1 MIYVTGDTHIPIDIS
16 KLNTKKFPEQKE
28 LTEDDFVI
36 ICGDFGGVWDNSSEE
51 HYWIKWLEEKNFT
64 TLFID
69 GNHENFDMLNNLEIV
84 DFYGGKA
91 HKVSDKIYHLMRG
104 QVYNIDGKSI
114 FTFGG
119 ASSHDKERRTEGISW
134 WKEELPTDAELEL
147 AKQNLDKVNWQ
158 VDYVITHCTSTAWQR
173 YFNVNLKSDVL
184 TDFLDEIK
192 ENLTYKKWFWGHYH
206 MDIAFDEKHT
216 MIFDKV
222 IKL

>member
-28 LTEDDFVI
+28 LTGDDFVI

-51 HYWIKWLEEKNFT
+51 HYWIKWFEEKNFT

-69 GNHENFDMLNNLEIV
+69 GNHENFDMLNSLEVV
-84 DFYGGKA
+84 DFYGGMA

-104 QVYNIDGKSI
+104 QVYNIDGKSV

-134 WKEELPTDAELEL
+134 WKEELPTEAELEL

-158 VDYVITHCTSTAWQR
+158 VDYVITHCTSTSWQR
-173 YFNVNLKSDVL
+173 YFDVTMKSDVL